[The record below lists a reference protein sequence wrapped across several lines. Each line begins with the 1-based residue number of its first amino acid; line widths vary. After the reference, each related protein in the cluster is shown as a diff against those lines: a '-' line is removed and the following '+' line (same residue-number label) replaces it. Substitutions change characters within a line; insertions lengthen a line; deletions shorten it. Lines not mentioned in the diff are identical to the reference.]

1 MTVFDEKKAYTVDMG
16 RFMQDIFHSGT
27 NYITDGVRGGGKT
40 HTALAFAWGLVNGIW
55 PECGKV
61 VLLTNIIFLKRI
73 KKTPGCPDSD
83 FIGSELPEGVYR
95 VFTLEDI
102 FRTIS
107 NIWGEHPKRD
117 TLFLIVLDEAQ
128 NFFNSYDARSPV
140 SSALQKWFGTLRK
153 FDTCLWMMTPS
164 KENVPPKG
172 RYFIDDVKYSG
183 YLSGIWSKNKKL
195 TLEYMMANHLDVS
208 GGEKATRQ
216 WTILRLTHED
226 PIKRFLH
233 VPVTPW
239 NKPREQLEV
248 GEFTYDHVSSADF
261 SMGSE
266 GFDFEEL
273 LNRCSKVSSLEMP
286 AALAEYF
293 QLLDNGMLDDENSSG
308 REGASS
314 SAVNRQRALDKF
326 LMLKEMDKI
335 GLSERKEAQIFSMPK
350 STFRRL
356 KQNLYDSFAKDYL
369 SDEERE
375 EIERANSKKKGP
387 KAKKIEDFDEQVV
400 DSDIPEEEETVEVED
415 EEAQYD
421 EDQ

>member
-1 MTVFDEKKAYTVDMG
+1 MTVFDEKKAYYVDMG
-16 RFMQDIFHSGT
+16 GFMHDIFHSGT

-61 VLLTNIIFLKRI
+61 VLLTNIIFLKRV
-73 KKTPGCPDSD
+73 KKTPGSPDSD
-83 FIGSELPEGVYR
+83 FIDTELPEGVYR
-95 VFTLEDI
+95 VFSLEDI

-107 NIWGEHPKRD
+107 QIWGEHPKRD

-172 RYFIDDVKYSG
+172 RYFLDNPKYPG
-183 YLSGIWSKNKKL
+183 YLSGIWTKDKKK
-195 TLEYMMANHLDVS
+195 TLEFMLANHLDVS

-216 WTILRLTHED
+216 WTILQLTHED

-239 NKPREQLEV
+239 NKPYKTLEV
-248 GEFTYDHVSSADF
+248 GEFTYDHIASADF

-266 GFDFEEL
+266 DFDFEEL
-273 LNRCSKVSSLEMP
+273 INRCSKVSFMKMP
-286 AALAEYF
+286 GALREYF
-293 QLLDNGMLDDENSSG
+293 ELLDNGLLDG
-308 REGASS
+308 EGSADGSEASI
-314 SAVNRQRALDKF
+314 NRQKALDKF
-326 LMLKEMDKI
+326 LMLKEMDKL

-350 STFRRL
+350 STFRYM
-356 KQNLYDSFAKDYL
+356 KQNLYDSFGDKYL
-369 SDEERE
+369 SDEEKRQ
-375 EIERANSKKKGP
+375 IDQANSKKRGP
-387 KAKKIEDFDEQVV
+387 KAKKLEEYNE
-400 DSDIPEEEETVEVED
+400 PEEEPED
-415 EEAQYD
+415 
-421 EDQ
+421 DQ